1 MKTCSVRPATVSD
14 LDWVKR
20 MADRHRREVGF
31 VLRPALADAIE
42 RGELL
47 VGIGASAFCRWHARR
62 DGWHTVY
69 ELVSEAGAGDGTGRA
84 LLDALPRPLRLKCPT
99 DLEANGFYARCGGTL
114 ARVEPGK
121 RRPLNVWQWSPS
133 ST

>member
-1 MKTCSVRPATVSD
+1 MKRCSVRPATASD

-47 VGIGASAFCRWHARR
+47 VGIGASGFCHWHARR

-69 ELVSEAGAGDGTGRA
+69 ELVSEAAGTGRA
-84 LLDALPRPLRLKCPT
+84 LLAAVPRPLRLKCPL
-99 DLEANGFYARCGGTL
+99 DLPANEFYVRCGATWLGTQ
-114 ARVEPGK
+114 PGK
-121 RRPLNVWQWSPS
+121 RRPLNVWQW
-133 ST
+133 T

>member
-1 MKTCSVRPATVSD
+1 MKRCTVRPATRSD

-31 VLRPALADAIE
+31 VLRPALVEAIE

-47 VGIGASAFCRWHARR
+47 VGIGASGFCRWHARR
-62 DGWHTVY
+62 DGWQTVY
-69 ELVSEAGAGDGTGRA
+69 ELVSEAPGTGRE
-84 LLDALPRPLRLKCPT
+84 LLAAVPRPLRLRCPW
-99 DLEANGFYARCGGTL
+99 DLPANGFYARCGGIL
-114 ARVEPGK
+114 VAIQPGK